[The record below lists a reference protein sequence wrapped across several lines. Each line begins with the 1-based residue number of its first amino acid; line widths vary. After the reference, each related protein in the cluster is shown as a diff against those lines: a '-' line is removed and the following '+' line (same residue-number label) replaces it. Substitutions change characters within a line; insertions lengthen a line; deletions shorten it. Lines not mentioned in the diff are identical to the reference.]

1 MTFGWLTDLTLLQY
15 PTARHTMNWK
25 VSFIIK
31 KTTTKFDCV
40 SIYVAEDPVSS
51 VVITSFDVKLG
62 IEWEFSVP
70 DLTLDGI
77 IEAGCYQRSKCDGSI

>member
-1 MTFGWLTDLTLLQY
+1 LKSQFY
-15 PTARHTMNWK
+15 N
-25 VSFIIK
+25 K
-31 KTTTKFDCV
+31 KKTTKFDCV

-70 DLTLDGI
+70 DLALDGI
-77 IEAGCYQRSKCDGSI
+77 IEAGCYQRSRCDGSI